1 MAVTSTT
8 LNQLKSQAAPP
19 MKPGDDATELGF
31 FNGPAFSLTYRVAQV
46 FSQST
51 LVPKQYQGN
60 IANCMIALNMAQR
73 IGADPLQSM
82 QSLYI
87 VHGTPAWSAQ
97 FLIATFN
104 KCGRFSA
111 LRYEFQGEEGKDSW
125 GCRAVATELSTG
137 EKLVGPL
144 ITIDLAKK
152 EGWHSKAGSKWQTMP
167 EQMLR
172 YRAAAWFVRAYAPE
186 IAMGLHMAEEV
197 IDAKP
202 NEFGVYE
209 TAAITTEDIKAEVIE
224 VKAETPAKAEPAPAS
239 EASAPPADDDPAI
252 TQKTREA
259 IDKELTRIGGTNG
272 YLPPELASAY
282 GTGDPSEITEPQ
294 GQDAIKHLKGI
305 K

>member
-1 MAVTSTT
+1 MSVPSTT
-8 LNQLKSQAAPP
+8 LAELKANAAPP
-19 MKPGDDATELGF
+19 MRPGDDATEIGF
-31 FNGPAFSLTYRVAQV
+31 YNGPAFALAQRVSTV
-46 FSQST
+46 FAQST
-51 LVPKQYQGN
+51 LVPKAYQGN
-60 IANCMIALNMAQR
+60 VGNCLIALNMAQR
-73 IGADPLQSM
+73 LGCDPLMAM
-82 QSLYI
+82 QNLYV

-111 LRYEFQGEEGKDSW
+111 LRYEFQGQEGKDNW
-125 GCRAVATELSTG
+125 GCRAVATELATG

-144 ITIDLAKK
+144 VTIDLAKK
-152 EGWHSKAGSKWQTMP
+152 EGWHSKSGSKWQTMP

-202 NEFGVYE
+202 NEYGVFE
-209 TAAITTEDIKAEVIE
+209 TAAITTDDIKAEVIE
-224 VKAETPAKAEPAPAS
+224 AEATPGIPAQTETPPAP
-239 EASAPPADDDPAI
+239 EPPADDQPAV

-259 IDKELTRIGGTNG
+259 IDKELARIGGTGG
-272 YLPPELASAY
+272 YLPPELASAF
-282 GTGDPSEITEPQ
+282 GTGDPSELDETQ
-294 GQDAIKHLKGI
+294 GREAVKFLKGL